1 MEPVSANTSLASS
14 VVYGNRRELKSWNKI
29 NKIRKSTQDEAGCDM
44 TRKEEWMD
52 AMAGMNESFKRLRKT
67 TYPAD
72 HEDVGTILYQQ
83 VCNLDMIHISCEHE
97 RCELVHIVLIAT
109 RERRSK

>member
-1 MEPVSANTSLASS
+1 MGIVESLSH
-14 VVYGNRRELKSWNKI
+14 GIKLT
-29 NKIRKSTQDEAGCDM
+29 NKIRKSTQDEAGCDT

-52 AMAGMNESFKRLRKT
+52 AMAAMNESIKRLRKT

-72 HEDVGTILYQQ
+72 HEDIGTILYQQ
-83 VCNLDMIHISCEHE
+83 VCNLDMVHISCEHE
-97 RCELVHIVLIAT
+97 RCELVHIVLIMT